1 MTIINSEQHWYCK
14 NLGDALFADPEVE
27 RIKAL
32 CLRYSNNPAIT
43 LYYRHESAGQLHC
56 DVILYIPP
64 KHRDFALLIE
74 ATLCQKPDDY
84 GLALLV

>member
-1 MTIINSEQHWYCK
+1 MAATNVEQSWYCK
-14 NLGDALFADPEVE
+14 NLGDALFAEPEVD

-32 CLRYSNNPAIT
+32 CLKNSNNTAIT

-64 KHRDFALLIE
+64 KHHDFALLIE
-74 ATLCQKPDDY
+74 ATLCEKPDDY
-84 GLALLV
+84 GLALFV